1 MGLEPKA
8 GAWKDI
14 ISPNNLYVEEKIPST
29 ALRYQL
35 HDAARNNRIAE
46 VVCISLIMLGSEGP
60 SKSGLVTLNAVIR
73 ALRQIN
79 LESDARKIAIEAAI
93 LYVN

>member
-1 MGLEPKA
+1 
-8 GAWKDI
+8 
-14 ISPNNLYVEEKIPST
+14 
-29 ALRYQL
+29 
-35 HDAARNNRIAE
+35 
-46 VVCISLIMLGSEGP
+46 MLGSEGP

>member
-1 MGLEPKA
+1 MGIEPKP

-14 ISPNNLYVEEKIPST
+14 ISKQNLYVKEKIPST

-35 HDAARNNRIAE
+35 HDAAKNKRIAE
-46 VVCISLIMLGSEGP
+46 VVSISLIMLGSEGP

-73 ALRQIN
+73 ALREVG
-79 LESDARKIAIEAAI
+79 LESDAREIAIEAAI